1 MSWFRRSPH
10 RPEQEKRHPHRPQ
23 SPDPLAKEIAE
34 NRQQL
39 EQYRKEHKEHQ
50 DGKLH

>member
-10 RPEQEKRHPHRPQ
+10 RSETEKKLPHRPNTQ
-23 SPDPLAKEIAE
+23 DSLKDEIEA